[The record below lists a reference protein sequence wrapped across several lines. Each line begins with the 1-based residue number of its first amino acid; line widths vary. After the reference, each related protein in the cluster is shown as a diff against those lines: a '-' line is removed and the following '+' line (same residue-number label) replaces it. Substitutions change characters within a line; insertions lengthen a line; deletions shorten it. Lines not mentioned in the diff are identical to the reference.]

1 MMGWR
6 RDSRGAAVGFG
17 ALLALPL
24 VAGGALS
31 LFALARL
38 PVDLPTGPS
47 AIF

>member
-1 MMGWR
+1 MMGR
-6 RDSRGAAVGFG
+6 RRGGTATVVGFG

-24 VAGGALS
+24 IAGGALS